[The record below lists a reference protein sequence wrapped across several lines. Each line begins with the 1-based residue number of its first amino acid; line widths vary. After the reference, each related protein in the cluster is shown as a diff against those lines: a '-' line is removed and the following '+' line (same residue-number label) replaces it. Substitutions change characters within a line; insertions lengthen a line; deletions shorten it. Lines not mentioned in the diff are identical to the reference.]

1 MPSREESLAVLR
13 AHRFMSLA
21 TFRKSG
27 EAVATPLTYA
37 EAPDSD
43 NFYMVTGL
51 TTGKV
56 KRLRNNTAVQLA
68 PCDQKGNLLGTPVPG
83 RARILTPEENKTL
96 LKDVKFRAPA
106 LVLFAFNIIRRLR
119 WGGNV
124 YLEITVD

>member
-1 MPSREESLAVLR
+1 MTTDTTLDTLR
-13 AHRFMSLA
+13 SHQFMSLA
-21 TFRKSG
+21 TFRKNGAS
-27 EAVATPLTYA
+27 VATPVTYA
-37 EAPDSD
+37 EGPDRD
-43 NFYMVTGL
+43 KLYVVTGL

-56 KRLRNNTAVQLA
+56 KRLRNNTAVELA